1 MSTSPRKRAVFLDRD
16 GTLIEEKF
24 YLSDPEQVVIF
35 PGVGPSL
42 RRLMDAG
49 FLLFIVTNQAGIGRG
64 YYAEADMHRVN
75 ARLCELLA
83 KAGVRFEKIY
93 FAPEAPDQPSRS
105 RKPSPQFLLDA
116 RDEFG
121 VDLSQSYMIGDKF
134 IDDGRGCDG
143 ETIGDSRA
151 AHGLQADRGGAAAA
165 GSAGGDSR
173 RALGVHPRGAVHE
186 IGAGAR
192 MARHHDGRGVP
203 GGDRGR
209 GVQRPHG
216 GQPGA
221 ARAGAGRPAP
231 RGVSATAQTPD
242 SRGLDRGRFG
252 TDRHVRRDAGPLVGQ
267 LLGSAVSLTNRCLT
281 SLTIGCNAG
290 SASFH
295 RSMKRP

>member
-1 MSTSPRKRAVFLDRD
+1 MSTSPLKRAVFLDRD
-16 GTLIEEKF
+16 GTLIEEKV

-134 IDDGRGCDG
+134 IDLECGWNAGVKQSILVRTGYGAEFERAGDNRLNCAKILDG
-143 ETIGDSRA
+143 
-151 AHGLQADRGGAAAA
+151 LAAAA
-165 GSAGGDSR
+165 DFI
-173 RALGVHPRGAVHE
+173 L
-186 IGAGAR
+186 
-192 MARHHDGRGVP
+192 
-203 GGDRGR
+203 
-209 GVQRPHG
+209 
-216 GQPGA
+216 
-221 ARAGAGRPAP
+221 
-231 RGVSATAQTPD
+231 
-242 SRGLDRGRFG
+242 
-252 TDRHVRRDAGPLVGQ
+252 
-267 LLGSAVSLTNRCLT
+267 NRQ
-281 SLTIGCNAG
+281 
-290 SASFH
+290 
-295 RSMKRP
+295 